1 MTPACIFECRT
12 SGLALV
18 YLQTM
23 VIRNAVAQ
31 RVRRLRQPRYLM
43 ATLLG
48 LAYFY
53 FLFFRRSSFQG
64 AGPGAPVAPVNIG
77 LLVGVSMAAVIMTG
91 RIMYSWIFS
100 ADRAALSFT
109 EAEVAFLFQAPV
121 QRRVLVHYKLLK
133 SQIRILFSA
142 ALFALV
148 SRRLGFLGG
157 NGWMHAVGWWIL
169 LSTLELHSIAAS
181 FTRER
186 LLEVGLNPA
195 RRRAL
200 FLGGLLLVGSAL
212 WWWLRRTI
220 PAPRAADLA
229 GPMAMVNYF
238 QGVLTAPPVSWL
250 LAPCIWILRPFFA
263 PDLAAFIRALG
274 PALLILA
281 GHYLWV
287 IRSEV
292 AFEEASLELARRRA
306 ERGEARQAGHWRG
319 RSQPKRKRREPFPLR
334 PHGQAAP
341 AFLWRALI
349 SAGPWFH
356 PRNWLFISAG
366 VISVMLWLASQPAYR
381 TALVVIQAVALPVGF
396 WVLIAGPMLM
406 RREVRLMMQRLDV
419 VKTYPLR
426 GWQVVLGEM
435 LAPIVLIT
443 AIEWLLLAVL
453 AVAAATLSGE
463 IGFTVLSSGLGVIAV
478 GLLVPPV
485 VGLMTGIS
493 FAATLYFPS
502 WMSAVG
508 QAGGGLDA
516 MGQRMIFAGGY
527 VVVLAAALLPAAL
540 VAAVPYLIVLWM
552 TGLQVDALSAGAVA
566 VSLILFGEFAAVVWW
581 LGGRYERFDLSAE
594 VPPS

>member
-1 MTPACIFECRT
+1 MI
-12 SGLALV
+12 GALV
-18 YLQTM
+18 YLQFTSLK
-23 VIRNAVAQ
+23 NAVRRRLQ
-31 RVRRLRQPRYLM
+31 RLRQPRYLF
-43 ATLLG
+43 ATIAG

-53 FLFFRRSSFQG
+53 FFFFRQPASRG
-64 AGPGAPVAPVNIG
+64 ADHGPPGMAPVNIG
-77 LLVGVSMAAVIMTG
+77 LAAGLSVAVLIMAL
-91 RIMYSWIFS
+91 RIVYTWIFS
-100 ADRAALSFT
+100 VERAALAFT

-121 QRRVLVHYKLLK
+121 SRRVLVHFKLLK
-133 SQIRILFSA
+133 SQLRILFL
-142 ALFALV
+142 ALLFSLL
-148 SRRLGFLGG
+148 SNRFSLLGG
-157 NGWMHAVGWWIL
+157 NFGTHAAGWWIL

-200 FLGGLLLVGSAL
+200 FLGGLLLVGGAL

-220 PAPRAADLA
+220 PAPRAADMA

-527 VVVLAAALLPAAL
+527 VVVLASALLPAAL

>member
-1 MTPACIFECRT
+1 
-12 SGLALV
+12 
-18 YLQTM
+18 
-23 VIRNAVAQ
+23 
-31 RVRRLRQPRYLM
+31 
-43 ATLLG
+43 
-48 LAYFY
+48 
-53 FLFFRRSSFQG
+53 
-64 AGPGAPVAPVNIG
+64 
-77 LLVGVSMAAVIMTG
+77 MAAVIMTG
-91 RIMYSWIFS
+91 RIIYSWIFS

-157 NGWMHAVGWWIL
+157 NGWMHAIGWWIL

-200 FLGGLLLVGSAL
+200 FLRRSSAGRGAL

-220 PAPRAADLA
+220 PRPPGRRHGWTNGNGEL
-229 GPMAMVNYF
+229 F

-306 ERGEARQAGHWRG
+306 ERGEARQAGHWRE
-319 RSQPKRKRREPFPLR
+319 RSQPRRKRREPFPLR
-334 PHGQAAP
+334 PHGMAAP

-349 SAGPWFH
+349 SADPGFIPATGCSSRRVSSAPCSGSRLSRRTGRPWWSSK
-356 PRNWLFISAG
+356 PSLCR
-366 VISVMLWLASQPAYR
+366 
-381 TALVVIQAVALPVGF
+381 
-396 WVLIAGPMLM
+396 WVLGADRGSDAHAPGSPLDDANGF
-406 RREVRLMMQRLDV
+406 DV

-453 AVAAATLSGE
+453 AVAAAALNGE
-463 IGFTVLSSGLGVIAV
+463 IGFIVLSSGLGVVGV
-478 GLLVPPV
+478 GLLVPSV

-493 FAATLYFPS
+493 LRSSLVFSILD
-502 WMSAVG
+502 VG
-508 QAGGGLDA
+508 GGPGRRRPRCHGTADDVRRWLRRSAGG
-516 MGQRMIFAGGY
+516 R
-527 VVVLAAALLPAAL
+527 LAA
-540 VAAVPYLIVLWM
+540 
-552 TGLQVDALSAGAVA
+552 GSARRRRT
-566 VSLILFGEFAAVVWW
+566 VSHRFMDGWRPSRRAGS
-581 LGGRYERFDLSAE
+581 GGRCGQLDSVR
-594 VPPS
+594 

>member
-91 RIMYSWIFS
+91 RIIYSWIFS

-527 VVVLAAALLPAAL
+527 VVVLASALLPAAL

>member
-1 MTPACIFECRT
+1 
-12 SGLALV
+12 
-18 YLQTM
+18 
-23 VIRNAVAQ
+23 
-31 RVRRLRQPRYLM
+31 
-43 ATLLG
+43 
-48 LAYFY
+48 
-53 FLFFRRSSFQG
+53 
-64 AGPGAPVAPVNIG
+64 
-77 LLVGVSMAAVIMTG
+77 MTG
-91 RIMYSWIFS
+91 RIIYSWIFS

-463 IGFTVLSSGLGVIAV
+463 VGFTVLSSGLGVIAV

-552 TGLQVDALSAGAVA
+552 TGLQVGALSAGAVA

>member
-1 MTPACIFECRT
+1 MT
-12 SGLALV
+12 LALV

-31 RVRRLRQPRYLM
+31 RVRRLRQPRYMM

-53 FLFFRRSSFQG
+53 FLFFRRSSFQDT
-64 AGPGAPVAPVNIG
+64 GPGAPVAPVNIG

-91 RIMYSWIFS
+91 RIIYSWIFS

-157 NGWMHAVGWWIL
+157 NGWMHAIGWWIL

-200 FLGGLLLVGSAL
+200 FLGGLLLVGGAL

-220 PAPRAADLA
+220 PAPRAADMA

-306 ERGEARQAGHWRG
+306 ERGEARQAGHWRE
-319 RSQPKRKRREPFPLR
+319 RSQPRRKRREPFPLR
-334 PHGQAAP
+334 PHGMAAP

-349 SAGPWFH
+349 SAGPWFY

-366 VISVMLWLASQPAYR
+366 VLGAMLWLASQPAHR
-381 TALVVIQAVALPVGF
+381 TAMVVIQAVALPVGF

-453 AVAAATLSGE
+453 AVAAAALNGE
-463 IGFTVLSSGLGVIAV
+463 IGFIVLSSGLGVVGV
-478 GLLVPPV
+478 GLLVPSV
-485 VGLMTGIS
+485 VGLMTGIP

-516 MGQRMIFAGGY
+516 MGQRMMFAGGY

-540 VAAVPYLIVLWM
+540 VAAGPYLIVLWM
-552 TGLQVDALSAGAVA
+552 AGAQAAALAAAAVA
-566 VSLILFGEFAAVVWW
+566 ASLILFGELAAVVWW
-581 LGGRYERFDLSAE
+581 LGGRYERFDLSEEA
-594 VPPS
+594 PQS

>member
-1 MTPACIFECRT
+1 
-12 SGLALV
+12 
-18 YLQTM
+18 M

-31 RVRRLRQPRYLM
+31 RVRRLRQPRYMM

-53 FLFFRRSSFQG
+53 FLFFRRSSFQDT
-64 AGPGAPVAPVNIG
+64 GPGAPVAPVNIG

-91 RIMYSWIFS
+91 RIIYSWIFS

-463 IGFTVLSSGLGVIAV
+463 VGFTVLSSGLGVIAV

-552 TGLQVDALSAGAVA
+552 TGLQVGALSAGAVA

>member
-91 RIMYSWIFS
+91 RIIYSWIFS

-463 IGFTVLSSGLGVIAV
+463 VGFTVLSSGLGVIAV

-552 TGLQVDALSAGAVA
+552 TGLQVGALSAGAVA